1 MESQR
6 GVSVAGELHLP
17 DASGFYPQHG
27 GGWIVLGPLDSEGRA
42 TFAMAAVTLPMVEAS
57 RGAGRVRYEED
68 IERHGFP
75 AGSHLIADILD
86 ALPREARR
94 FVSQWHEGLHGGSA
108 YRRLETRIRDYA
120 LTGGTAQIRVQ
131 PLYKRKGFVPS
142 CITVRVRL
150 GTRPVFFG
158 TFQNRRGYKP

>member
-6 GVSVAGELHLP
+6 GVSVAGELHVP

-27 GGWIVLGPLDSEGRA
+27 GGWIVLRPLDSEGRA

-120 LTGGTAQIRVQ
+120 LTGGTAQTPV
-131 PLYKRKGFVPS
+131 PPHYKPKYFGPS
-142 CITVRVRL
+142 GITARARL
-150 GTRPVFFG
+150 ATRPVFFG
-158 TFQNRRGYKP
+158 TFRNRRGYKP